1 MYIEV
6 QIKGEKQE
14 RKNVLKE
21 RKEGEMKE
29 KEKKQTKLYKFTE

>member
-14 RKNVLKE
+14 RKNALKE